1 MKLITKQLEERFAQ
15 IGDQSENVNPIIIA
29 KFFNPVGRQSWYAS
43 EYDPETKICFGY
55 VTGMFENEWGYF
67 SIDELES
74 IKLRFG
80 LGIERDILFN
90 EMRFDDLMKQLC
102 REMFPKKNESKKDQD
117 LEL

>member
-1 MKLITKQLEERFAQ
+1 MKLINKQLEERFAQ
-15 IGDQSENVNPIIIA
+15 IGDQSEISNPTIVA
-29 KFFNPVGRQSWYAS
+29 KFFNAGGSQTWYAS
-43 EYDPETKICFGY
+43 EYDPKTRICYGY

-80 LGIERDILFN
+80 LGIERDIFFK
-90 EMRFDDLMKQLC
+90 EISFDDLMKQLC
-102 REMFPKKNESKKDQD
+102 REMFPMKKESKKDFD

>member
-1 MKLITKQLEERFAQ
+1 MKLITNEIQQRFTQ
-15 IGDQSENVNPIIIA
+15 IGEQSQSANPIIVA
-29 KFFNPVGRQSWYAS
+29 KFFNPVGAQTWYAS

-80 LGIERDILFN
+80 LGIERDVLFK
-90 EMRFDDLMKQLC
+90 ETRFDDLMKKLC
-102 REMFPKKNESKKDQD
+102 REMFPKRKSDEPQQ
-117 LEL
+117 ER